1 MEMPITKPSMVS
13 YADELDFSK
22 LMEDLASDNKNG
34 FIRVTS
40 RSEEGYILY
49 KNGKQV
55 AASFDRFSKIEALE
69 KISSALGVKNT
80 LIEVFDVGPSQV
92 DYLLDL
98 NKPYAFDAGSNVYDV
113 IGELKKTE
121 TPKEPQEETLREP
134 LEETPEKPQEE
145 TLREP
150 LEESLSSEEPA
161 ESIFTKESPD
171 KLISSE
177 KVPDEDASSGKHSN
191 EKILPGKSP
200 EEEIPPI
207 LEESSKIETTVDNSS
222 EGTVLV
228 TEVAEPPVEKIDS
241 TLKEDSS
248 LTESINE
255 PKMDEIKSS
264 HKPVEMSE
272 SKDVAPDN
280 VLKPPVTDE
289 KVETPSKVEDV
300 KSSDIPK
307 EEDEAKPID
316 RLELLKKYGIKD
328 VQDDDVENLLQSY
341 KGGIIDD
348 DDVERV
354 ELVLMNLIKK
364 SVLGIPKIKGTEV
377 MVFLDNYKEL
387 TGTINIITEYESQ
400 GFLNKIMGQ
409 SRTATNLRRQIINI
423 AEIAIKK
430 SFRQYPE
437 VVEKFEINV
446 EFS

>member
-13 YADELDFSK
+13 YADELDFPK
-22 LMEDLASDNKNG
+22 LMEDLANDHKNG

-49 KNGKQV
+49 KDGKQV
-55 AASFDRFSKIEALE
+55 AASYDRFSKIEALE
-69 KISSALGVKNT
+69 KINSALEHKNT

-98 NKPYAFDAGSNVYDV
+98 NKPYTIDADSNVYDV
-113 IGELKKTE
+113 IGELKKTATE
-121 TPKEPQEETLREP
+121 TSK
-134 LEETPEKPQEE
+134 
-145 TLREP
+145 
-150 LEESLSSEEPA
+150 
-161 ESIFTKESPD
+161 
-171 KLISSE
+171 
-177 KVPDEDASSGKHSN
+177 
-191 EKILPGKSP
+191 KSP
-200 EEEIPPI
+200 EEDVTPDII
-207 LEESSKIETTVDNSS
+207 ESGKVESTDNSVGDMES
-222 EGTVLV
+222 AEKVI
-228 TEVAEPPVEKIDS
+228 EPAVADEKPDMS
-241 TLKEDSS
+241 LKEDSS
-248 LTESINE
+248 LNKPTKEAEKDEMLGYSPASIEMDESGDALSAEKPVESSVADKLEKSLNE
-255 PKMDEIKSS
+255 PVKEPENEAEIKSAPAS
-264 HKPVEMSE
+264 VEMDE
-272 SKDVAPDN
+272 SGDALSAEKVIEPHVVD
-280 VLKPPVTDE
+280 K
-289 KVETPSKVEDV
+289 KVETSLNGTDLETGLSKSLD
-300 KSSDIPK
+300 
-307 EEDEAKPID
+307 EEDKPVD
-316 RLELLKKYGIKD
+316 RSELLKKYGIKD

-400 GFLNKIMGQ
+400 GFLNRIMGQ
-409 SRTATNLRRQIINI
+409 NRTAVNLRRQIINI

>member
-22 LMEDLASDNKNG
+22 LLEDLAKDHKNG
-34 FIRVTS
+34 FIRVILCL
-40 RSEEGYILY
+40 EEGYILY
-49 KNGKQV
+49 KDGKQV
-55 AASFDRFSKIEALE
+55 AASYERFSKIEALE
-69 KISSALGVKNT
+69 KIKSVLENKNT

-98 NKPYAFDAGSNVYDV
+98 NKPYAIDADSNVYDV
-113 IGELKKTE
+113 IGELKKSATD
-121 TPKEPQEETLREP
+121 TSK
-134 LEETPEKPQEE
+134 
-145 TLREP
+145 
-150 LEESLSSEEPA
+150 
-161 ESIFTKESPD
+161 
-171 KLISSE
+171 KL
-177 KVPDEDASSGKHSN
+177 
-191 EKILPGKSP
+191 P
-200 EEEIPPI
+200 EEEITPEI
-207 LEESSKIETTVDNSS
+207 TKSGKAESIDSLVEDVKSAKNITESSVTDEKPDISS
-222 EGTVLV
+222 
-228 TEVAEPPVEKIDS
+228 
-241 TLKEDSS
+241 KEDSS
-248 LTESINE
+248 LNETTKEPEKVENVVSAPNSVEKNESADMAPVERAVESSVADKLEKSLNE
-255 PKMDEIKSS
+255 PLKEHENDVELKSS
-264 HKPVEMSE
+264 PSVEE
-272 SKDVAPDN
+272 SSPSVEEASPSVGVDESGEMPSAENVVASSA
-280 VLKPPVTDE
+280 VDE
-289 KVETPSKVEDV
+289 KVEPSLNKTELETELSETPSAD
-300 KSSDIPK
+300 
-307 EEDEAKPID
+307 EEEKPVD
-316 RLELLKKYGIKD
+316 RSELLKKYGIKD

-400 GFLNKIMGQ
+400 GFLNRIMGQ
-409 SRTATNLRRQIINI
+409 NRTAVNLRRQIINI

>member
-22 LMEDLASDNKNG
+22 LMKDLAKDHKNG

-49 KNGKQV
+49 KDGKQV
-55 AASFDRFSKIEALE
+55 AASYDRFSKIEALE
-69 KISSALGVKNT
+69 KINSALGNKNT

-98 NKPYAFDAGSNVYDV
+98 NKPYTIDEDSNVYDV
-113 IGELKKTE
+113 IGELKKTATE
-121 TPKEPQEETLREP
+121 TP
-134 LEETPEKPQEE
+134 
-145 TLREP
+145 
-150 LEESLSSEEPA
+150 
-161 ESIFTKESPD
+161 
-171 KLISSE
+171 
-177 KVPDEDASSGKHSN
+177 
-191 EKILPGKSP
+191 P
-200 EEEIPPI
+200 EEELKP
-207 LEESSKIETTVDNSS
+207 EVTESSIVESVNNSS
-222 EGTVLV
+222 EDSVSLEKV
-228 TEVAEPPVEKIDS
+228 TEPPVVDEKVDLSLKEDSSSNEPIKEPEKDENVGSSQASVDVDESIERAPVEKADESSVADKLEKSLNEPLKEPEKGVGAESSPASVEMGGDDLPSAEKVAEPPVVDKKVEPSLNKIE
-241 TLKEDSS
+241 LAAESS
-248 LTESINE
+248 EI
-255 PKMDEIKSS
+255 PKADEIEE
-264 HKPVEMSE
+264 KPV
-272 SKDVAPDN
+272 
-280 VLKPPVTDE
+280 
-289 KVETPSKVEDV
+289 
-300 KSSDIPK
+300 
-307 EEDEAKPID
+307 D
-316 RLELLKKYGIKD
+316 RSELLKKYGIKD

-400 GFLNKIMGQ
+400 GFLNRIMGQ
-409 SRTATNLRRQIINI
+409 SRTAVNLRRQIINI